1 MMLCFCVIGT
11 HNTFCVLQTPIPEQI
26 LAEINASAQRL
37 FRGDITR
44 ELEVFSELQRILE
57 NKDLEES
64 VSVNTDMDRKPMR
77 DALKYPYYFLDE
89 DNRTHDF
96 IYECLP
102 VGLLTRSHYAH
113 LLQV

>member
-11 HNTFCVLQTPIPEQI
+11 HNTFCVLQTPIPEQV

-44 ELEVFSELQRILE
+44 ELEVFGELQRILE
-57 NKDLEES
+57 DKDLEES
-64 VSVNTDMDRKPMR
+64 VSANTSIDQTPMR
-77 DALKYPYYFLDE
+77 DALKWHYTYLD
-89 DNRTHDF
+89 DGNRTHDF